1 MRASS
6 VEQQLNKSINFSFID
21 LNIIGSL
28 LFQLMC
34 AQKQKCTQSVFSLC
48 SPADVF
54 GSVSADQLFVSG
66 RPRTTDD
73 LFAVIHR

>member
-1 MRASS
+1 MG
-6 VEQQLNKSINFSFID
+6 QLLNKSINFPFIA
-21 LNIIGSL
+21 LNIIASL

-34 AQKQKCTQSVFSLC
+34 AQKQKCTQSIFSLC